1 MDGRSAAGDWR
12 TLTPPAHVHLVG
24 IGGAGM
30 SGLARMLR
38 ALGYTVTGCD
48 RAASPE
54 LDRLQAEGIQVELGH
69 HPAHVHNAA
78 FLVLSAAVSTSEPE
92 IGAAI
97 QRRLPVVK
105 RAAVLGW
112 LSEHRQCIAVAGAH
126 GKSTTSG
133 MIAWILTQAGY
144 HPSFAVGADLR
155 DLGVNA
161 RIDTGEAFV
170 VEADEYDYS
179 FLLLR
184 PSIAVVLNI
193 EHDHPDLFP
202 TPAHVERAFQRFL
215 EAVPPGGTAVVA
227 ADDPAVQRVLTWLAP
242 RQLQIITFGANP
254 KADWWV
260 EPGDPPQLHGPHN
273 QHWPLHLSIPGWH
286 NRLNA
291 AAAVA
296 AAHAAGVSVPQSL
309 RALAAFHGVSRR
321 FEQWGEVGDI
331 KIFVDYAHHPS
342 EIAATIAAARE
353 RFPGCRLW
361 VLFQPHTY
369 TRTRAFLDRFAE
381 VLELADGVVLV
392 PIYAAREADPGIV
405 QSADIGARIQGVP
418 VVVADAL
425 DDAVRRLV
433 SQLHGDEVILILGA
447 GDVWRAAP
455 ALIQALEGHA

>member
-1 MDGRSAAGDWR
+1 
-12 TLTPPAHVHLVG
+12 
-24 IGGAGM
+24 M

-97 QRRLPVVK
+97 QRRLPIVK

-215 EAVPPGGTAVVA
+215 EAGLQ
-227 ADDPAVQRVLTWLAP
+227 AVQP
-242 RQLQIITFGANP
+242 SSLQMILQCS
-254 KADWWV
+254 V
-260 EPGDPPQLHGPHN
+260 C
-273 QHWPLHLSIPGWH
+273 SRGWH
-286 NRLNA
+286 RASSRSSHLEQIQRRIGGLNREIR
-291 AAAVA
+291 
-296 AAHAAGVSVPQSL
+296 HSFMVP
-309 RALAAFHGVSRR
+309 
-321 FEQWGEVGDI
+321 
-331 KIFVDYAHHPS
+331 
-342 EIAATIAAARE
+342 TINI
-353 RFPGCRLW
+353 GHCIC
-361 VLFQPHTY
+361 Q
-369 TRTRAFLDRFAE
+369 FLDGTIGLMQQPRLLRRTLPVSLCRKAFAPLQPFME
-381 VLELADGVVLV
+381 
-392 PIYAAREADPGIV
+392 
-405 QSADIGARIQGVP
+405 
-418 VVVADAL
+418 
-425 DDAVRRLV
+425 
-433 SQLHGDEVILILGA
+433 
-447 GDVWRAAP
+447 
-455 ALIQALEGHA
+455 